1 MSQDITDIIKPIV
14 ICIMNKCLVCR
25 LSYSSSILWLVNE
38 SDFNSQISSCA
49 FFPESRI
56 LTELYVEKG
65 YRCYGWYWYLK

>member
-25 LSYSSSILWLVNE
+25 FSYTSSILWLANE
-38 SDFNSQISSCA
+38 SDFADILLCL
-49 FFPESRI
+49 FPESRI

>member
-25 LSYSSSILWLVNE
+25 FLTRAQFSDWLTNQTLIRRGHP
-38 SDFNSQISSCA
+38 SA
-49 FFPESRI
+49 FFSSLDSRI

-65 YRCYGWYWYLK
+65 YRCYG